1 MHLNTASGLEDM
13 AFLLHINY
21 VCMYTYLF
29 IGETAFNN
37 LFMAGLDE
45 GGRDLIIVS
54 ALSNN
59 KRAEYDLSRRDK
71 T

>member
-1 MHLNTASGLEDM
+1 MYYLFTSGLEDM
-13 AFLLHINY
+13 ISLLTAYKLH
-21 VCMYTYLF
+21 MYLF

-37 LFMAGLDE
+37 LFIAGLDE
-45 GGRDLIIVS
+45 GGRDLIIAS